1 MPTETRIELEMDLHG
16 RRCSEPT
23 STYVV
28 VRGDSR
34 PADAMTHYL
43 LAADTGVP
51 EAGTN
56 LSVAS

>member
-28 VRGDSR
+28 ARGGS
-34 PADAMTHYL
+34 PHLKATTHHL